1 MKKNKFESSSSGG
14 DHGICSKPQVLSL
27 SRFGRRREGRGGGV
41 CCFMLGVSQLL
52 QWVIAL
58 VEGISRWWPAAA
70 KHHQCVIQTPKE
82 NCSKH
87 LVVCVFHWAGF
98 HFEFRPECKII
109 TTRSS
114 PTSSPT
120 SSSSS
125 CTLQQSVSDAQTLQT
140 FVHICIN
147 QSRLGPHCPCY

>member
-1 MKKNKFESSSSGG
+1 LKAPPLVEIMGFVPNPKSS
-14 DHGICSKPQVLSL
+14 LSL
-27 SRFGRRREGRGGGV
+27 SRFGRRREGRGGRV

-52 QWVIAL
+52 QWVIDL

-82 NCSKH
+82 NCSKT
-87 LVVCVFHWAGF
+87 LALGGLCCFTGRVSILNSDLNA
-98 HFEFRPECKII
+98 KS
-109 TTRSS
+109 T

-125 CTLQQSVSDAQTLQT
+125 CTLQKSVSDAQTLQT
-140 FVHICIN
+140 FVHICTN
-147 QSRLGPHCPCY
+147 QSSLGPHCPCY